1 MQKGLLFLSA
11 LMLLTM
17 SSCEKASSSSSEQ
30 PQDGIVLQYE
40 ENQFDAGYGECIK
53 RYFEALEQ
61 SDFAGYQNT
70 VYPPYQTVYADFLE
84 SKGSDLNTTFQNM
97 KKQFDED
104 GYESWTFT
112 KLELSYC
119 ATEDV
124 ENFFETWISA
134 GIFDEAFANDCK
146 EDAVEIRDVQF
157 TLYAQY
163 EGDDYTVPVVQNG
176 EMIMLKT
183 DEGYYLIG

>member
-1 MQKGLLFLSA
+1 MRKVFLFVSA

-17 SSCEKASSSSSEQ
+17 SSCENTSSGSEP

-40 ENQFDAGYGECIK
+40 EDQFDAAYAECIK
-53 RYFEALEQ
+53 RYFEALEK
-61 SDFAGYQNT
+61 SDFTGYEET
-70 VYPPYQTVYADFLE
+70 VYPPYQIVYASFLE
-84 SKGSDLNTTFQNM
+84 SNGSDLETSFQSM

-104 GYESWTFT
+104 GYENWAFT

-124 ENFFETWISA
+124 DNFFETWINA

-146 EDAVEIRDVQF
+146 ADATEIRDVQF

-183 DEGYYLIG
+183 DAGCYLIG